1 MKELIGPYV
10 ATLRWVADDT
20 PVSCWRHSGELLTT
34 LRWVAVVRSAQWVS
48 W

>member
-20 PVSCWRHSGELLTT
+20 PVSCWRHSGELL
-34 LRWVAVVRSAQWVS
+34 LFGQLSESAGKE
-48 W
+48 